1 MSDQYIATIVKR
13 VEKGERLN
21 RSVKGGCFGVY
32 APDDGIL
39 VSLDTPGVPLIYL
52 TDGEIRKILSKN
64 SKDGW
69 VKVDTLAKPDKEN
82 KDGL

>member
-1 MSDQYIATIVKR
+1 MSDQHIATIIKR

-21 RSVKGGCFGVY
+21 RPIKAGCIGVY

-39 VSLDTPGVPLIYL
+39 VSLDTSGVPLIYL
-52 TDGEIRKILSKN
+52 PDGEIRKILSKN

-69 VKVDTLAKPDKEN
+69 VKIDNWAKPDEEN
-82 KDGL
+82 EDGL